1 MKLREGRR
9 RRGRN
14 TNEGEA
20 DRAGGNRNHSGRG
33 GKADKEV
40 EHEKGMG
47 RDGVQSEAWMY
58 GTERMVERTDE
69 RSMEKRGIPGR
80 LERKRNMPHL

>member
-1 MKLREGRR
+1 MKEKQ
-9 RRGRN
+9 
-14 TNEGEA
+14 TAPEETEITA
-20 DRAGGNRNHSGRG
+20 E
-33 GKADKEV
+33 EV
-40 EHEKGMG
+40 ERQIRKLNMRKALG